1 MQNVPTDQRPDQH
14 IGSHHTSTD
23 KHIRKML
30 AHRYIGIFDYAPWR
44 PTKKAGRFAKLK
56 VCREIRRREKQQWKK
71 ELLTEIAR

>member
-1 MQNVPTDQRPDQH
+1 MQNDKQNHVPDQH

-71 ELLTEIAR
+71 ELLTEITR